1 MKGGNMN
8 AFSALAWLNFFIAD
22 VRDGL
27 GPYLGVFLKEYQFGE
42 SHIGLIVTSASL
54 CALIFGIPLGIFIDK
69 THFKRGIIALCIVG
83 IVLAT
88 GANYFY
94 PHFAFTLMAQI
105 TIALCGVCLAPA
117 FSAITLG
124 LVGQNGYSKQVS
136 LNEAYKHAGT
146 AFSAGL
152 SFVFALYYGIGAIF
166 VITALMG
173 VLALIFLALL
183 RSSQINHAV
192 ACGREDSTKIPLWK
206 ALSDVRV
213 LLLGVVVFCFHL
225 SNAYMLPLLSQRA
238 HTLGVDSSGA
248 YAAATILIAQC
259 TMIGISLLCMRLLQ
273 TKGIP
278 HFSSIY
284 AYLMG
289 IALFE
294 LIVRGGVAAHFEG
307 IAGMVIVQI
316 LDGVGAGIVGV
327 ILPLLVAMLMRGSGH
342 INAAFACVM
351 TFGGIGGALSGSLG
365 GFVAQYFGY
374 FYAYLVLAFVAACG
388 LLIWVFGYRVLYAR
402 D

>member
-1 MKGGNMN
+1 MLS
-8 AFSALAWLNFFIAD
+8 AYFALAWLNFFIAD

-27 GPYLGVFLKEYQFGE
+27 GPYLGVFLKEHQFTE
-42 SHIGLIVTSASL
+42 SQIGLITTSTSL
-54 CALIFGIPLGIFIDK
+54 CALIFGIFLGILIDK
-69 THFKRGIIALCIVG
+69 TRFKRGIIALCIVG

-94 PHFAFTLMAQI
+94 PHFTFTLMAQI
-105 TIALCGVCLAPA
+105 AIALCAVCLAPA

-124 LVGQNGYSKQVS
+124 IVGQSGYSRQVS

-152 SFVFALYYGIGAIF
+152 SFIFALYYGIGAIF
-166 VITALMG
+166 IITALMG
-173 VLALIFLALL
+173 VCALIFLALL
-183 RSSQINHAV
+183 KSSQINHAV
-192 ACGREDSTKIPLWK
+192 ACGKEEGVEIPLRK
-206 ALSDVRV
+206 ALGDVRV
-213 LLLGVVVFCFHL
+213 LFLGVVMFCFHL

-238 HTLGVDSSGA
+238 HTLGIDSSGA

-273 TKGIP
+273 TKGNP

-284 AYLMG
+284 VYLMG
-289 IALFE
+289 IALFG
-294 LIVRGGVAAHFEG
+294 LIVRGGVAAHFDG
-307 IAGMVIVQI
+307 ILAMIIVQI

-351 TFGGIGGALSGSLG
+351 TFGGVGAALSGSLG
-365 GFVAQYFGY
+365 GYIAQYFGY
-374 FYAYLVLAFVAACG
+374 FYAYLTLAFVAAFG
-388 LLIWVFGYRVLYAR
+388 LSIWVFSYKIFRR
-402 D
+402 

>member
-1 MKGGNMN
+1 MS
-8 AFSALAWLNFFIAD
+8 AYFALAWLNFFIAD

-27 GPYLGVFLKEYQFGE
+27 GPYLGVFLKEHQFTE
-42 SHIGLIVTSASL
+42 SQIGLITTSTSL
-54 CALIFGIPLGIFIDK
+54 CALIFGIFLGVLIDK

-94 PHFAFTLMAQI
+94 PHFTFTLMAQI
-105 TIALCGVCLAPA
+105 AIALCAVCLAPA

-124 LVGQNGYSKQVS
+124 IVGQSGYSRQVS

-152 SFVFALYYGIGAIF
+152 SFIFALYYGIGAIF
-166 VITALMG
+166 IITALMG
-173 VLALIFLALL
+173 VCALVFLALL
-183 RSSQINHAV
+183 KSSQINHAV
-192 ACGREDSTKIPLWK
+192 ACGKEEGVEIPLRK
-206 ALSDVRV
+206 ALGDVRV
-213 LLLGVVVFCFHL
+213 LFLGVVMFCFHL

-238 HTLGVDSSGA
+238 HTLGIDSSGA

-273 TKGIP
+273 TKGNP

-284 AYLMG
+284 VYLMG
-289 IALFE
+289 IALFG
-294 LIVRGGVAAHFEG
+294 LIVRGGVAAHFDG
-307 IAGMVIVQI
+307 ILAMIIVQI

-351 TFGGIGGALSGSLG
+351 TFGGVGAALSGSLG
-365 GFVAQYFGY
+365 GYIAQYFGY
-374 FYAYLVLAFVAACG
+374 FYAYLTLAFVAAFG
-388 LLIWVFGYRVLYAR
+388 LLIWVFSYKIFRR
-402 D
+402 

>member
-1 MKGGNMN
+1 MS
-8 AFSALAWLNFFIAD
+8 AYFALAWLNFFIAD

-27 GPYLGVFLKEYQFGE
+27 GPYLGVFLKEHQFTE
-42 SHIGLIVTSASL
+42 SQIGLITTSTSL
-54 CALIFGIPLGIFIDK
+54 CALIFGIFLGILIDK
-69 THFKRGIIALCIVG
+69 TRFKRGIIALCIVG

-94 PHFAFTLMAQI
+94 PHFTFTLMAQI
-105 TIALCGVCLAPA
+105 AIALCAVCLAPA

-124 LVGQNGYSKQVS
+124 IVGQKGFSKQIS

-152 SFVFALYYGIGAIF
+152 SFIFALYYGIGAIF
-166 VITALMG
+166 IITALMG
-173 VLALIFLALL
+173 VCALVFLALL
-183 RSSQINHAV
+183 KSSQINHAV
-192 ACGREDSTKIPLWK
+192 ACGKEEGVEIPLRK
-206 ALSDVRV
+206 ALGDVRV
-213 LLLGVVVFCFHL
+213 LFLGVVMFCFHL

-238 HTLGVDSSGA
+238 HTLGIDSSGA

-273 TKGIP
+273 TKGNP

-284 AYLMG
+284 VYLMG
-289 IALFE
+289 IALFG
-294 LIVRGGVAAHFEG
+294 LIVRGGVAAHFDG
-307 IAGMVIVQI
+307 ILAMIIVQI

-351 TFGGIGGALSGSLG
+351 TFGGVGAALSGSLG
-365 GFVAQYFGY
+365 GYIAQYFGY
-374 FYAYLVLAFVAACG
+374 FYAYLTLAFVAAFG
-388 LLIWVFGYRVLYAR
+388 LLIWVFSYKIFRR
-402 D
+402 

>member
-1 MKGGNMN
+1 MMS
-8 AFSALAWLNFFIAD
+8 AYFALAWLNFFIAD

-27 GPYLGVFLKEYQFGE
+27 GPYLGVFLKEHQFTE
-42 SHIGLIVTSASL
+42 SQIGLITTSASL
-54 CALIFGIPLGIFIDK
+54 CALIFGIFLGVLIDK

-94 PHFAFTLMAQI
+94 PHFTFTLMAQI
-105 TIALCGVCLAPA
+105 AIALCAVCLAPA

-124 LVGQNGYSKQVS
+124 IVGQKGFSKQIS

-152 SFVFALYYGIGAIF
+152 SFIFALYYGIGAIF
-166 VITALMG
+166 IITALMG
-173 VLALIFLALL
+173 VCALVFLALL
-183 RSSQINHAV
+183 KSSQINHAV
-192 ACGREDSTKIPLWK
+192 ACGKEEGVEIPLRK
-206 ALSDVRV
+206 ALGDVRV
-213 LLLGVVVFCFHL
+213 LFLGLVMFCFHL

-273 TKGIP
+273 TKGNP

-284 AYLMG
+284 VYLMG
-289 IALFE
+289 IALFG
-294 LIVRGGVAAHFEG
+294 LIVRGGVAAHFDG
-307 IAGMVIVQI
+307 ILAMIIVQI

-351 TFGGIGGALSGSLG
+351 TFGGVGAALSGSLG
-365 GFVAQYFGY
+365 GYIAQYFGY
-374 FYAYLVLAFVAACG
+374 FYAYLTLAFVAAFG
-388 LLIWVFGYRVLYAR
+388 LSIWVFSYKIFRR
-402 D
+402 